1 MGVECLPSIG
11 IWMSN
16 TMDRFNIPELHLM
29 LGVGQKLYDALLT
42 TISEEEI
49 LAHENLLR
57 SNSIQRSTYHGNA
70 FEGNAMSKLLR
81 TCEKLA
87 FPPSNSAFIAMKRFN
102 DVVTSCFGTNI
113 ESEYIEYIHQF
124 EEAFYRTGL
133 PCSTE
138 VHVIC
143 RHIVPF
149 IQNYLPP
156 GKGLGYVSEQA
167 VECSHSRFMKVW
179 NRYKC
184 NQDVENYPKCIYNA
198 VCEANFTN
206 YSIY

>member
-70 FEGNAMSKLLR
+70 FE
-81 TCEKLA
+81 
-87 FPPSNSAFIAMKRFN
+87 
-102 DVVTSCFGTNI
+102 
-113 ESEYIEYIHQF
+113 
-124 EEAFYRTGL
+124 
-133 PCSTE
+133 
-138 VHVIC
+138 
-143 RHIVPF
+143 
-149 IQNYLPP
+149 
-156 GKGLGYVSEQA
+156 
-167 VECSHSRFMKVW
+167 
-179 NRYKC
+179 
-184 NQDVENYPKCIYNA
+184 
-198 VCEANFTN
+198 
-206 YSIY
+206 